1 VVRALKDERPLLI
14 VRARPGQFPIAA
26 PRRRKPKPI
35 LSQGAP
41 QMKKSLALALGTL
54 MVASPALAQEEAVL
68 NVYNWSD
75 YIAEDTI
82 ANFEAETGIKVNYD
96 VYDNNEIVDAKLLA
110 GSSGYDIVVPTGNF
124 LERQVQAGLLLPLDK
139 SKLPNLANLDP
150 AVLGVAAAH
159 DPDNAHSIPYMTFT
173 IGLGYNTAKVA
184 EALGEVPVDSWSI
197 LFDPANAEKLAGCG
211 IAVLDSPSEVVG
223 TALHYLGLDANS
235 ESEEDLAKAEAL
247 LTAVKP
253 HIRYFH
259 SSQYID
265 DLGNGEICRALG
277 YSGDV
282 FIAAD
287 AAAAAGQGVEVG
299 YAIPKEGAAT
309 LMDLLAIP
317 ADAPHPDNA
326 HKFINY
332 IMQPEVVAAIT
343 DYVFYANPNL
353 AATEFVSEE
362 VKGNPGIYPPAETV
376 AKAFAL
382 KAHSPDYE
390 EVLTRTW
397 TRIKTG
403 Q

>member
-1 VVRALKDERPLLI
+1 
-14 VRARPGQFPIAA
+14 
-26 PRRRKPKPI
+26 
-35 LSQGAP
+35 
-41 QMKKSLALALGTL
+41 MKKSLAIAFGALL
-54 MVASPALAQEEAVL
+54 VASPAFAQEEPVL

-75 YIAEDTI
+75 YVADDTI

-110 GSSGYDIVVPTGNF
+110 GNSGYDIVVPTGNF
-124 LERQVQAGLLLPLDK
+124 LERQVKAGLLLPLDK
-139 SKLPNLANLDP
+139 SKLPNLSNLDP
-150 AVLGVAAAH
+150 AVMAVAAEH
-159 DPDNAHSIPYMTFT
+159 DPDNAHSVPYMTFT
-173 IGLGYNTAKVA
+173 IGLGYNVEKVT
-184 EALGEVPVDSWSI
+184 EALGTDVAIDSWDI
-197 LFDPANAEKLAGCG
+197 LFKPENAEKLAGCG
-211 IAVLDSPSEVVG
+211 IALLDSPSEVMG
-223 TALHYLGLDANS
+223 TVLHYIGLDANS
-235 ESEEDLAKAEAL
+235 ESEEDLAKAEAA

-253 HIRYFH
+253 YIRYFH

-265 DLGNGEICRALG
+265 DLANGEICLALG
-277 YSGDV
+277 YSGDI

-287 AAAAAGQGVEVG
+287 NAAEGVEVG
-299 YAIPKEGAAT
+299 YVIPKEGAAT

-376 AKAFAL
+376 ANAFAL
-382 KAHSPDYE
+382 TAHSPEFE

>member
-1 VVRALKDERPLLI
+1 
-14 VRARPGQFPIAA
+14 
-26 PRRRKPKPI
+26 
-35 LSQGAP
+35 
-41 QMKKSLALALGTL
+41 MKTSLAIAIGALLA
-54 MVASPALAQEEAVL
+54 ASPAFAQEEPVL

-110 GSSGYDIVVPTGNF
+110 GNSGYDIVVPTGNF

-139 SKLPNLANLDP
+139 SKLSNLGNLDP
-150 AVLGVAAAH
+150 AVMAVAAEH

-173 IGLGYNTAKVA
+173 IGLGYNVAKVT
-184 EALGEVPVDSWSI
+184 EALGADVPVDSWDI
-197 LFDPANAEKLAGCG
+197 LFKPENAEKLAGCG
-211 IAVLDSPSEVVG
+211 IALLDSPSEVMG
-223 TALHYLGLDANS
+223 TVLHYIGKDANS
-235 ESEEDLAKAEAL
+235 ESEEDLAAAEAV

-265 DLGNGEICRALG
+265 DLANGEICLALG
-277 YSGDV
+277 YSGDI
-282 FIAAD
+282 FIASD
-287 AAAAAGQGVEVG
+287 NAAEGVEVG
-299 YAIPKEGAAT
+299 YVIPKEGAAT

-317 ADAPHPDNA
+317 ADAPHPENA
-326 HKFINY
+326 HKFIDF
-332 IMQPEVVAAIT
+332 IMKPEVVAAIT

-376 AKAFAL
+376 ANAFAL
-382 KAHSPDYE
+382 TAHSPEFE

>member
-1 VVRALKDERPLLI
+1 
-14 VRARPGQFPIAA
+14 
-26 PRRRKPKPI
+26 
-35 LSQGAP
+35 
-41 QMKKSLALALGTL
+41 MKTSLAIALGAL
-54 MVASPALAQEEAVL
+54 LAASPAFAQEEPVL

-110 GSSGYDIVVPTGNF
+110 GNSGYDIVVPTGNF
-124 LERQVQAGLLLPLDK
+124 LERQVLAGLLKPLDK
-139 SKLPNLANLDP
+139 SKLTNLGNLDP
-150 AVLGVAAAH
+150 AVMAVAAEH

-173 IGLGYNTAKVA
+173 IGLGYNVAKVT
-184 EALGEVPVDSWSI
+184 EALGADVPVDSWDI
-197 LFDPANAEKLAGCG
+197 LFKPENAEKLAGCG
-211 IAVLDSPSEVVG
+211 IALLDSPSEVIG
-223 TALHYLGLDANS
+223 TVLHYIGKDANS
-235 ESEEDLAKAEAL
+235 ESEEDLAAAEAV

-265 DLGNGEICRALG
+265 DLANGEICLALG
-277 YSGDV
+277 YSGDI

-287 AAAAAGQGVEVG
+287 NAAEGVEVG
-299 YAIPKEGAAT
+299 YVIPKEGAAT

-317 ADAPHPDNA
+317 ADAPHPENA
-326 HKFINY
+326 HKFIDF
-332 IMQPEVVAAIT
+332 IMKPEVVAAIT

-376 AKAFAL
+376 ANAFAL
-382 KAHSPDYE
+382 TAKSPEFE

>member
-1 VVRALKDERPLLI
+1 
-14 VRARPGQFPIAA
+14 
-26 PRRRKPKPI
+26 
-35 LSQGAP
+35 
-41 QMKKSLALALGTL
+41 MTKSMMVALGALVIAT
-54 MVASPALAQEEAVL
+54 PALAQQNVV

-124 LERQVQAGLLLPLDK
+124 LERQVRAGLLLPLDK
-139 SKLPNLANLDP
+139 SKLPNLSNLDP
-150 AVLGVAAAH
+150 AVLAVAAEH
-159 DPDNAHSIPYMTFT
+159 DPENAHSVPYMTFT
-173 IGLGYNTAKVA
+173 IGLGYNVA
-184 EALGEVPVDSWSI
+184 EVTEALGADTPVDSWA
-197 LFDPANAEKLAGCG
+197 LVFDPANAEKLAGCG
-211 IAVLDSPSEVVG
+211 IAMLDSPTEVIG

-235 ESEEDLAKAEAL
+235 EDADDLAQAEAL

-253 HIRYFH
+253 YIRYFH

-265 DLGNGEICRALG
+265 DLANGEICVALG

-282 FIAAD
+282 FIASDNAAD
-287 AAAAAGQGVEVG
+287 GVDIG
-299 YAIPKEGAAT
+299 YVIPQEGAAT

-317 ADAPHPDNA
+317 ADAPNPDNA
-326 HKFINY
+326 HAFINY

-343 DYVFYANPNL
+343 NYVYYANPNL
-353 AATEFVSEE
+353 AATAFVDEE
-362 VKGNPGIYPPAETV
+362 VRGNPGIYPPAETV

-382 KAHSPDYE
+382 TAKSPDFE

>member
-1 VVRALKDERPLLI
+1 
-14 VRARPGQFPIAA
+14 
-26 PRRRKPKPI
+26 
-35 LSQGAP
+35 
-41 QMKKSLALALGTL
+41 MKTSLAIALGAL
-54 MVASPALAQEEAVL
+54 LAASPAFAQEEPVL

-110 GSSGYDIVVPTGNF
+110 GNSGYDIVVPTGNF
-124 LERQVQAGLLLPLDK
+124 LERQVLAGLLKPLDK
-139 SKLPNLANLDP
+139 SKLTNLGNLDP
-150 AVLGVAAAH
+150 AVMAVAAEH
-159 DPDNAHSIPYMTFT
+159 DPDNAHSIHYMTFT
-173 IGLGYNTAKVA
+173 IGLGYNVAKVT
-184 EALGEVPVDSWSI
+184 EALGADVPVDSWDI
-197 LFDPANAEKLAGCG
+197 LFKPENAEKLAGCG
-211 IAVLDSPSEVVG
+211 IALLDSPSEVIG
-223 TALHYLGLDANS
+223 TVLHYIGKDANS
-235 ESEEDLAKAEAL
+235 ESEEDLAAAEAV

-265 DLGNGEICRALG
+265 DLANGEICLALG
-277 YSGDV
+277 YSGDI

-287 AAAAAGQGVEVG
+287 NAAEGVEVG
-299 YAIPKEGAAT
+299 YVIPKEGAAT

-317 ADAPHPDNA
+317 ADAPHPENA
-326 HKFINY
+326 HKFIDF
-332 IMQPEVVAAIT
+332 IMKPEVVAAIT

-376 AKAFAL
+376 ANAFAL
-382 KAHSPDYE
+382 TAKSPEFE

>member
-1 VVRALKDERPLLI
+1 MNRHQLIAIGALL
-14 VRARPGQFPIAA
+14 AA
-26 PRRRKPKPI
+26 
-35 LSQGAP
+35 
-41 QMKKSLALALGTL
+41 T
-54 MVASPALAQEEAVL
+54 PALAQDNVV

-110 GSSGYDIVVPTGNF
+110 GNSGYDIIVPTGNF
-124 LERQVQAGLLLPLDK
+124 LERQVKAGLLKELDK

-150 AVLGVAAAH
+150 AVLAVAAKH

-184 EALGEVPVDSWSI
+184 EALGADAAVDSWDL
-197 LFDPANAEKLAGCG
+197 LFNPEVSSKLAGCG
-211 IAVLDSPSEVVG
+211 IAVLDSPTEVIG
-223 TALHYLGLDANS
+223 TALNYLGLDPNS

-247 LTAVKP
+247 ITAIKP
-253 HIRYFH
+253 NIRYFH

-265 DLGNGEICRALG
+265 DLGNGEICLALG

-287 AAAAAGQGVEVG
+287 AAAEAGQGVEIG
-299 YAIPKEGAAT
+299 YTIPKEGAAT

-317 ADAPHPDNA
+317 ADAPHPENA
-326 HKFINY
+326 LTFMNY
-332 IMQPEVVAAIT
+332 IMEPQVIAAIT
-343 DYVFYANPNL
+343 NYVYYANPNL
-353 AATEFVSEE
+353 KATEFVDAE
-362 VKGNPGIYPPAETV
+362 VKDNPGIYPPAETV

-382 KAHSPDYE
+382 TAHSPEFE